1 MNDLTHIGVL
11 IRKPYFEIMERLY
24 VQLQDEGYEGS
35 NTMYSSIFQFIQ
47 DGQKLTDLARLTN
60 TSKQHVKFL
69 LGNLQ
74 KIGYIQ
80 KHKDPNDGRAVI
92 YSLTT
97 KGEERR
103 ERSLQILMIIE
114 KEWEELIGKEQIS
127 HLREILK
134 QLDIKLTTTKL
145 LQ

>member
-1 MNDLTHIGVL
+1 MDDLSHIGVL

-24 VQLQDEGYEGS
+24 VQLQEEGYEGS
-35 NTMYSSIFQFIQ
+35 NTMYSSIFQFIK

-74 KIGYIQ
+74 EIGYIQ
-80 KHKDPNDGRAVI
+80 KRKDPNDGRAVI
-92 YSLTT
+92 YSLTK

-103 ERSLQILMIIE
+103 ERSLQILTIIE

-127 HLREILK
+127 QLREILK
-134 QLDIKLTTTKL
+134 QLDNKLTTHKL

>member
-1 MNDLTHIGVL
+1 MHHHTHIGVL

-24 VQLQDEGYEGS
+24 AQLQDEGYEGS

-74 KIGYIQ
+74 QFGYVQ
-80 KHKDPNDGRAVI
+80 KRSDPNDGRAVI

-97 KGEERR
+97 KGEKRR
-103 ERSLQILMIIE
+103 ERSLQILMMIE
-114 KEWEELIGKEQIS
+114 KEWEDLIGKDQIS
-127 HLREILK
+127 TLRVILK
-134 QLDIKLTTTKL
+134 QLDEKLTTHKL
-145 LQ
+145 KQ

>member
-1 MNDLTHIGVL
+1 MNALSHIGVL

-47 DGQKLTDLARLTN
+47 EGQKLTDLARLTN

-69 LGNLQ
+69 LENLQ
-74 KIGYIQ
+74 KIGYVQ
-80 KHKDPNDGRAVI
+80 KRKDPNDGRAVI

-114 KEWEELIGKEQIS
+114 KESEELIGKDQIS

-134 QLDIKLTTTKL
+134 QLDAKLTTHKL
-145 LQ
+145 T

>member
-1 MNDLTHIGVL
+1 MSHIGVL

-35 NTMYSSIFQFIQ
+35 NTMYSSIFQFIL

-60 TSKQHVKFL
+60 PSKQHVKFL

-74 KIGYIQ
+74 KIGYVQ
-80 KHKDPNDGRAVI
+80 KHNDPNDGRAVI
-92 YSLTT
+92 YSLTE

-103 ERSLQILMIIE
+103 ERSLQILMNIE
-114 KEWEELIGKEQIS
+114 KEWEDLIGKDQIS
-127 HLREILK
+127 TLREILK
-134 QLDIKLTTTKL
+134 QLDAKLTTDKL
-145 LQ
+145 VQ